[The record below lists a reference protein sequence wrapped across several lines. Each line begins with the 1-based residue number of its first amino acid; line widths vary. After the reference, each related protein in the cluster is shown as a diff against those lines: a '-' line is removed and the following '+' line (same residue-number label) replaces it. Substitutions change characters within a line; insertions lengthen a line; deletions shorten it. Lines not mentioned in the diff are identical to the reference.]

1 MSLRFIIGRAGTGK
15 SKHCFASIVSTL
27 KERPLGEEILFLLPR
42 QATFDAQR
50 RLACGGELAG
60 FCGVRVES
68 FDELAAELMA
78 ECGGKAIPQVST
90 LGRQMILGHLLRK
103 NQNRLKYFS
112 KVATYPS
119 LAARLEGALSEFDR
133 CGTEPQK
140 LAEAAASFDQSA
152 EGAAIDS
159 QVLSAKLHDL
169 QLLYEAYCQYLGQE
183 RLDPKRRLE
192 HLLKCIDSSG
202 RVKRATIYVDE
213 FLEFTDLER
222 RMLARL
228 AKRAKRVE
236 VTLLMD
242 PAAAV
247 VSNPEKFPDEG
258 SLFHR
263 TEWTY
268 RRLRKALAE
277 EGVAVEEAILL
288 AKPMRVRGAALV
300 NLEKAF
306 FSNAS
311 GLEAD
316 GKIQLIEAPDRRAEV
331 EAAAREV
338 RALISSGYRLR
349 DIALLVRRLE
359 DYVDLLE
366 STLREHGIPFFVDHR
381 RTMAHHPLLAVIRS
395 VLKIALKNWPH
406 DAVMQLIKSG
416 LAGISLADADC
427 LENYVL
433 EHRLRGSVWAREE
446 PWTWC
451 RRIARG
457 GEDDATSAL
466 PDPSPAMD
474 ALRKK
479 IGEGILLFTKQFPTA
494 KTTGTIRE
502 MATALFGVLGRFG
515 VRQTISKW
523 IEECREKTEHEWA
536 AEHEQIWTEV
546 SSLFQQMVELLG
558 NEQVTLEEFAQ
569 IVEAG
574 LETFDLALAPPTAD
588 QLLVGAI
595 DRTRAGPIK
604 AVLLL
609 GWSDGLFPSSA
620 REMSLLSDAERSELQ
635 RREIAIEPDA
645 DRQRLDEDLLAYIA
659 LTRASEHVYV
669 SRPAC
674 DEAKRASAPSPYWI
688 RLQEVFPK
696 LEVRVL
702 PRNEEAD
709 AAAIGTPRQL
719 LTSLLHWARDGGKVE
734 NDRPWGALY
743 QWLATYPT
751 KNDAIDSIRF
761 RAWKALSYA
770 NDSNLSK
777 QMGERL
783 FAAPLRASV
792 SQVEMFATCPF
803 KHFAHYGLGLRERV
817 EEEHLEIDLDR
828 AFHATLSD
836 LVAEMLRNKTD
847 WSKLSVEAAA
857 EMVEKYTQQVGQ
869 TLAGELM
876 LSNARNR
883 YLLKRIQDTLEQ
895 IIAQQR
901 EMAARS
907 DLKTMRANIQYG
919 STESP
924 LTALRIR
931 TPRGKEIELRG
942 QIDRVDILEKE
953 AAFAVFDYR
962 LYADPLNLTRVRH
975 GLSLGL
981 LASLAIVQ
989 EQSQKLTKNEKLSPA
1004 AAFYLRLLRQLEK
1017 VDHPDLACG
1026 PDKAEF
1032 HLATKPRGIFNE
1044 DYFSALDKSCEG
1056 GPSAMLAARVNK
1068 DGSLG
1073 SKYNMDGAEAEEF
1086 SALLKE
1092 VRKQLGKLGDQIIEG
1107 DIGIRPYR
1115 LGTITPCSSC
1125 KYRSVC
1131 RFDPSINR
1139 YRNIQN
1145 MRRDDLLKQLVEE
1158 HRE

>member
-1 MSLRFIIGRAGTGK
+1 MGLRFIIGRAGTGK
-15 SKHCFASIVSTL
+15 SRHCFASIVSTL
-27 KERPLGEEILFLLPR
+27 EERPLGEEIIYLLPR

-68 FDELAAELMA
+68 FDELAHELMA
-78 ECGGKAIPQVST
+78 ECGGKAIPQVSA

-103 NQNRLKYFS
+103 NKDRLKYFA

-140 LAEAAASFDQSA
+140 LAEAAAQFGDAS
-152 EGAAIDS
+152 EAAIDS
-159 QVLSAKLHDL
+159 QLLSAKLHDL
-169 QLLYEAYCQYLGQE
+169 QLMYEAYCQYLGQE
-183 RLDPKRRLE
+183 RLDPKRRME
-192 HLLKCIDSSG
+192 HLLKCTDSSG

-213 FLEFTDLER
+213 FLELTDLER

-242 PAAAV
+242 PSSPVLANA
-247 VSNPEKFPDEG
+247 EKFPDEG

-277 EGVAVEEAILL
+277 EGVAVEQPLL
-288 AKPMRVRGAALV
+288 LNKPLRSNAPALASV
-300 NLEKAF
+300 EKSF
-306 FSNAS
+306 FSGGVQQKPDDS
-311 GLEAD
+311 
-316 GKIQLIEAPDRRAEV
+316 IQLVEAPDRRAEV
-331 EAAAREV
+331 EAAARQV
-338 RALISSGYRLR
+338 KSLISSGYRLR
-349 DIALLVRRLE
+349 EIALLVRRLD

-366 STLREHGIPFFVDHR
+366 STLREHQIPFFVDHR

-395 VLKIALKNWPH
+395 VLRIALKNWPH

-416 LAGISLADADC
+416 LAGLSMTDADC

-433 EHRLRGSVWAREE
+433 EHRLRGNVWTREE

-451 RRIARG
+451 RRITRG
-457 GEDDATSAL
+457 GDDDATSAL

-474 ALRKK
+474 ALRRK
-479 IGEGILLFTKQFPTA
+479 IAEAISPFTKQLPTSKA
-494 KTTGTIRE
+494 RATIRE
-502 MATALFGVLGRFG
+502 MATALFGVLSRFE

-523 IEECREKTEHEWA
+523 IAECRQKNEHEWA

-569 IVEAG
+569 IVESG

-595 DRTRAGPIK
+595 DRTRTGPIK

-620 REMSLLSDAERSELQ
+620 REISLLSDAERSELQ
-635 RREIAIEPDA
+635 RRDIAIEPDA

-659 LTRASEHVYV
+659 VTRASERLYV
-669 SRPAC
+669 SRPVC
-674 DEAKRASAPSPYWI
+674 DQQKRASAPSPYWI
-688 RLQEVFPK
+688 RLRELFPQ
-696 LEVRVL
+696 LEVKVL
-702 PRNEEAD
+702 PRNEEDD
-709 AAAIGTPRQL
+709 AAVIGTPRQL
-719 LTSLLHWARDGGKVE
+719 LTSLLHWARDGGKLE
-734 NDRPWGALY
+734 KDRPWGALY
-743 QWLATYPT
+743 QWLATYPA
-751 KNDAIDSIRF
+751 KDDSIDTIRF
-761 RAWKALSYA
+761 RAWKALSYE
-770 NDSNLSK
+770 NQSSLSR
-777 QMGERL
+777 QIGGRL
-783 FAAPLRASV
+783 FAAPLRANV
-792 SQVEMFATCPF
+792 SQMEIFAICPF
-803 KHFAHYGLGLRERV
+803 KHFLRYGLGLAERV

-836 LVAEMLRNKTD
+836 LVGEMLRKKID
-847 WSKLSVEAAA
+847 WSKLSTEAAA
-857 EMVEKYTQQVGQ
+857 QLVEKYTQQVGQ
-869 TLAGELM
+869 TLNGELM

-895 IIAQQR
+895 IIGQQR
-901 EMAARS
+901 EIAARS
-907 DLKTMRANIQYG
+907 DLKTVHSNVFYG
-919 STESP
+919 GSSDSP
-924 LTALRIR
+924 LTALRIK

-953 AAFAVFDYR
+953 AAFAILDYR
-962 LYADPLNLTRVRH
+962 LYDEKLNLTKVRH

-989 EQSQKLTKNEKLSPA
+989 EQSQKLGYEKLSPA
-1004 AAFYLRLLRQLEK
+1004 AAFYLKLLRQLEK
-1017 VDHPDLACG
+1017 VEH
-1026 PDKAEF
+1026 PDKAHAPDDPEF
-1032 HLATKPRGIFNE
+1032 HLAQKPRGIFHA
-1044 DYFSALDKSCEG
+1044 DYFASLDKTCQDG
-1056 GPSAMLAARVNK
+1056 NSAVLSARLNK
-1068 DGSLG
+1068 NGEFGNKHNTDV
-1073 SKYNMDGAEAEEF
+1073 AEAKEF
-1086 SALLKE
+1086 AALLKD
-1092 VRKQLGKLGDQIIEG
+1092 VRKQLGKLGDQIMEG
-1107 DIGIRPYR
+1107 EVAIRPYR
-1115 LGTITPCSSC
+1115 LGTITPCSNC
-1125 KYRSVC
+1125 KYRSIC
-1131 RFDPSINR
+1131 RFDPSTNR
-1139 YRNIQN
+1139 YRNIQG
-1145 MRRDDLLKQLVEE
+1145 MKRDDLLKQLAEE